1 MAGDMLVINKW
12 HYMYGRNIRIG
23 DIIVVKSPDDP
34 GVRMAKT
41 VIGMG
46 GDLVCM
52 DPSRNMREYLRVPP
66 GHVWVTGME
75 CFLLFGT
82 VSDECLTGNNLSNS
96 WDSRQMGP
104 IPLALVLGKAT
115 HKLSFVK
122 LQWPEPIQNALHLVD
137 D

>member
-1 MAGDMLVINKW
+1 
-12 HYMYGRNIRIG
+12 MYGRNIRIG
-23 DIIVVKSPDDP
+23 DVVVVKSPDDP

-66 GHVWVTGME
+66 GHVWVTG
-75 CFLLFGT
+75 
-82 VSDECLTGNNLSNS
+82 NNLSNS

-122 LQWPEPIQNALHLVD
+122 LQWPEPIRNALHLVD
-137 D
+137 E